1 MGPGGS
7 RWEDDE
13 GHSLKV
19 FVGAVALGAALA
31 GCAASPET
39 IAPSYVSEVGY
50 RSWACKDLAEE
61 SGRLS
66 SALSRTSQ
74 LQENA
79 RTGDTVGI
87 ILLGLPT
94 ASMSG
99 QNVAPEVAR
108 LKGEAEAVRKAMIG
122 KRCSTT

>member
-1 MGPGGS
+1 MKRILVMAGLG
-7 RWEDDE
+7 
-13 GHSLKV
+13 
-19 FVGAVALGAALA
+19 FVLM
-31 GCAASPET
+31 GCAASPES

-61 SGRLS
+61 TVRLS
-66 SALSRTSQ
+66 AALARTSQ

-79 RTGDTVGI
+79 RTGDTVGV

-108 LKGEAEAVRKAMIG
+108 LKGETEAVRKAMIG
-122 KRCSTT
+122 KHCASV

>member
-1 MGPGGS
+1 MKK
-7 RWEDDE
+7 
-13 GHSLKV
+13 LI
-19 FVGAVALGAALA
+19 GAVALGVALA

-50 RSWACKDLAEE
+50 RSWTCKDLSEE
-61 SGRLS
+61 TVRLS
-66 SALSRTSQ
+66 AALSRTSQ

-79 RTGDTVGI
+79 RTGDTVGVL
-87 ILLGLPT
+87 LLGLPT

-108 LKGEAEAVRKAMIG
+108 LKGEAEAVRKASIG
-122 KRCSTT
+122 KRCAST